1 MSIEKLQ
8 QDFQSF
14 LDKLYP
20 KLVFRP
26 YQKAVVF
33 DIIKTYLEGEKD
45 VYLLQAPTGSGK
57 SVIALV
63 VSHFLEESGCS
74 GYILASDLSLHAQYV
89 DNFNA
94 YGLSWGHIKGVDNY
108 ECVVNHEKFSL
119 GDCKNKSISYEKAE
133 ELDCFQ
139 RCGYLTSRKK
149 AIASKVTLLTYSYAL
164 IQRNY
169 VEEKMQGAGRGVPF
183 PQRDF
188 VICDEAHKVIE
199 IVQNHFSPKIG
210 WDVYQK
216 AVKLVEFLKT
226 KKLPTPKYESVEI
239 QGVIREIFKEEDKTK
254 LHNLL
259 YELQTRLA
267 DILNTVNDLPDRLKK
282 LKVET
287 VPREWLNA
295 LGLKDFIKDVH
306 CKVEDYNV
314 IIKRV
319 GSEKLV
325 KNPAGPETV
334 VFNCLEENYMMNKHF
349 HKKFGFKI
357 LMTATMG
364 DPKSFG
370 RSLGIKS
377 ARYQNIPSTFNYE
390 KSPIIYYSG
399 KKLSYAEKE
408 KNLPWAIQTVK
419 EIINSEKENSGI
431 IHTGS
436 YEFTKKLYDSLS
448 PFEKRRIILYED
460 SATKE
465 TAINEFY
472 KKGDAILIGPS
483 LLEGLDLVEDR
494 SRFQIF
500 FKVPYPSLQDK
511 FVSEKLKVSPEWYD
525 WKTTISILQGVGRS
539 IRTPEDYART
549 YIIDGCFSILLRKN
563 RDGFPK
569 EFLDRIHII
578 RQ

>member
-1 MSIEKLQ
+1 MSIEKLK
-8 QDFQSF
+8 QDFESF
-14 LDKLYP
+14 IECKYP

-26 YQKAVVF
+26 YQKAVIF

-57 SVIALV
+57 SVIALI
-63 VSHFLEESGCS
+63 VSHFLEESGYS
-74 GYILASDLSLHAQYV
+74 GYILASDLSLHKQYV
-89 DNFNA
+89 DNFNS
-94 YGLSWGHIKGVDNY
+94 YNLSWGHIKGVDNY

-119 GDCKNKSISYEKAE
+119 GDCKNKSISYENAE
-133 ELDCFQ
+133 KLDCFQ

-188 VICDEAHKVIE
+188 VICDEAHKVVE

-226 KKLPTPKYESVEI
+226 KQLPIPKSETVEI
-239 QGVIREIFKEEDKTK
+239 QGVIREIFKEEDKDK
-254 LHNLL
+254 LSSLL
-259 YELQTRLA
+259 VELQNRLS
-267 DILNTVNDLPDRLKK
+267 DILRVVSDLPDRLKK

-287 VPREWLNA
+287 VPKEWMNA

-319 GSEKLV
+319 GNTKLI
-325 KNPAGPETV
+325 KNPTGPETV
-334 VFNCLEENYMMNKHF
+334 TFNCLEENYMMTKHF

-364 DPKSFG
+364 NPKSFG
-370 RSLGIKS
+370 RSLGISS

-408 KNLPWAIQTVK
+408 KNLPWAIETVK
-419 EIINSEKENSGI
+419 TIISKEVGNSGI

-436 YEFTKKLYDSLS
+436 YEFTKRLYESLNV
-448 PFEKRRIILYED
+448 FEKKRVILYED
-460 SATKE
+460 SAAKE
-465 TAINEFY
+465 TAINEFF
-472 KKGDAILIGPS
+472 KKDGAILIGPS
-483 LLEGLDLVEDR
+483 LLEGLDLVEEK

-500 FKVPYPSLQDK
+500 LKVPYPSLHDK
-511 FVSEKLKVSPEWYD
+511 FVAEKLKENSEWYD
-525 WKTTISILQGVGRS
+525 WKTAISILQGVGRS
-539 IRTPEDYART
+539 IRTPDDYART

-569 EFLDRIHII
+569 EFLDRILIVP
-578 RQ
+578 Q